1 MAPWALASAHI
12 FSRLPEKLANDLFAK
27 SRLVKIAADQ
37 TLFTAG
43 DPGDGCYRVE
53 SGLMKVS
60 VISPTGSERILAIF
74 GPGSLIGEFAVI
86 DGQPRSATVT
96 AVRES
101 LLRFISRAAYQEFAM
116 GHAGDASRGRQLFA
130 DQRGAGCIKCHA
142 NLHAQQEKATLGPD
156 LTTIGTQ
163 YSRAALIEHVLW
175 PNLAIREGY
184 QQWTITTSDGR
195 VQSGLARGETADH
208 YLLVDREQTLHAI
221 DKLDVEERVSSPV
234 SLMPEGLEQGL
245 SLADFADLIAFLE
258 AL

>member
-27 SRLVKIAADQ
+27 SRLVKIANDQ

-60 VISPTGSERILAIF
+60 VISPSGAERILAIF

-101 LLRFISRAAYQEFAM
+101 LLRFISRAAYEEFVRQHPEVRDYIMMMLIQRLRDTNSIVAAASFLSTKGRVALALVGLAEAFGQDLGGGRNLIKQKITQNEVAAM
-116 GHAGDASRGRQLFA
+116 AGVARENVSRTLNEWMRQKL
-130 DQRGAGCIKCHA
+130 
-142 NLHAQQEKATLGPD
+142 L
-156 LTTIGTQ
+156 
-163 YSRAALIEHVLW
+163 SRASGFYTIENRKQLE
-175 PNLAIREGY
+175 REAE
-184 QQWTITTSDGR
+184 S
-195 VQSGLARGETADH
+195 
-208 YLLVDREQTLHAI
+208 
-221 DKLDVEERVSSPV
+221 
-234 SLMPEGLEQGL
+234 
-245 SLADFADLIAFLE
+245 
-258 AL
+258 

>member
-1 MAPWALASAHI
+1 MIAGSSSGASMAPWALASAHI

-101 LLRFISRAAYQEFAM
+101 LLRFISRATYEDFVRQHPDVRDHIMMMLIQRLRDTNSIVAAASFLSTKGRVALAM
-116 GHAGDASRGRQLFA
+116 G
-130 DQRGAGCIKCHA
+130 
-142 NLHAQQEKATLGPD
+142 
-156 LTTIGTQ
+156 
-163 YSRAALIEHVLW
+163 
-175 PNLAIREGY
+175 
-184 QQWTITTSDGR
+184 
-195 VQSGLARGETADH
+195 GLAEAFGQDLGGGRNLIKQKITQNEVAAMAGVARENVSRTLNEWMRQKLISREAGFYRIENRTQLEREAET
-208 YLLVDREQTLHAI
+208 
-221 DKLDVEERVSSPV
+221 
-234 SLMPEGLEQGL
+234 
-245 SLADFADLIAFLE
+245 
-258 AL
+258 

>member
-101 LLRFISRAAYQEFAM
+101 LLRFISRAAYQEFVQKHPEARDHMMMMLIQRLRDTNNIVAAASFLSTKGRVALALIGLAEAFGQDLGGGRSLIKQKITQNEVAAM
-116 GHAGDASRGRQLFA
+116 AGVARENVSRTLNEWMRQKL
-130 DQRGAGCIKCHA
+130 
-142 NLHAQQEKATLGPD
+142 L
-156 LTTIGTQ
+156 
-163 YSRAALIEHVLW
+163 SRAGGFYTIENRKLIEK
-175 PNLAIREGY
+175 
-184 QQWTITTSDGR
+184 
-195 VQSGLARGETADH
+195 ET
-208 YLLVDREQTLHAI
+208 ET
-221 DKLDVEERVSSPV
+221 
-234 SLMPEGLEQGL
+234 
-245 SLADFADLIAFLE
+245 
-258 AL
+258 

>member
-43 DPGDGCYRVE
+43 EPGDGCYRVE

-101 LLRFISRAAYQEFAM
+101 LLRFISRAAYQEFVQKHPEARDHMMMMLIQRLRDTNNIVAAASFLSTKGRVALALIGLAEAFGQELGDGRSLIKQKITQNEVAAM
-116 GHAGDASRGRQLFA
+116 AGVARENVSRTLNEWMRQKL
-130 DQRGAGCIKCHA
+130 
-142 NLHAQQEKATLGPD
+142 L
-156 LTTIGTQ
+156 
-163 YSRAALIEHVLW
+163 SRAGGFYTIENRKLIEK
-175 PNLAIREGY
+175 
-184 QQWTITTSDGR
+184 
-195 VQSGLARGETADH
+195 ET
-208 YLLVDREQTLHAI
+208 ET
-221 DKLDVEERVSSPV
+221 
-234 SLMPEGLEQGL
+234 
-245 SLADFADLIAFLE
+245 
-258 AL
+258 

>member
-60 VISPTGSERILAIF
+60 VISPSGSERILAIF
-74 GPGSLIGEFAVI
+74 GPASLIGEFAVI

-101 LLRFISRAAYQEFAM
+101 LLRFISRAAYEEFTRAHPEVRDYIMMMLIQRLRDTNGIVAAASFLSIKGRVALAM
-116 GHAGDASRGRQLFA
+116 MGLAEAFGQDQGGGRYLIKQKITQNEVAAMAGVARENVSRTLNEWIRQKL
-130 DQRGAGCIKCHA
+130 
-142 NLHAQQEKATLGPD
+142 L
-156 LTTIGTQ
+156 
-163 YSRAALIEHVLW
+163 S
-175 PNLAIREGY
+175 REGGFY
-184 QQWTITTSDGR
+184 RI
-195 VQSGLARGETADH
+195 ENKEKFE
-208 YLLVDREQTLHAI
+208 REA
-221 DKLDVEERVSSPV
+221 
-234 SLMPEGLEQGL
+234 
-245 SLADFADLIAFLE
+245 E
-258 AL
+258 A

>member
-101 LLRFISRAAYQEFAM
+101 LLRFISRATYEDFVRQHPDVRDHIMMMLIQRLRDTNSIVAA
-116 GHAGDASRGRQLFA
+116 ASFLST
-130 DQRGAGCIKCHA
+130 K
-142 NLHAQQEKATLGPD
+142 
-156 LTTIGTQ
+156 
-163 YSRAALIEHVLW
+163 
-175 PNLAIREGY
+175 
-184 QQWTITTSDGR
+184 GR
-195 VQSGLARGETADH
+195 VALAMCGLAEAFGQDLGGGRNLIKQKITQNEVAAMAGVARENVSRTLNEWMRKKLISREAGFYRIENRTQLEREAET
-208 YLLVDREQTLHAI
+208 
-221 DKLDVEERVSSPV
+221 
-234 SLMPEGLEQGL
+234 
-245 SLADFADLIAFLE
+245 
-258 AL
+258 

>member
-101 LLRFISRAAYQEFAM
+101 LLRFISRAAYQEFVQKHPEARDHMMMMLIQRLRDTNNIVAAASFLSTKGRVALALIGLAEAFGQDLGGGRSLIKQKITQNEVAAM
-116 GHAGDASRGRQLFA
+116 AGVARENVSRTLNEWMRQKL
-130 DQRGAGCIKCHA
+130 
-142 NLHAQQEKATLGPD
+142 L
-156 LTTIGTQ
+156 
-163 YSRAALIEHVLW
+163 SRASGFYTIENRKLIEK
-175 PNLAIREGY
+175 
-184 QQWTITTSDGR
+184 
-195 VQSGLARGETADH
+195 ET
-208 YLLVDREQTLHAI
+208 ET
-221 DKLDVEERVSSPV
+221 
-234 SLMPEGLEQGL
+234 
-245 SLADFADLIAFLE
+245 
-258 AL
+258 

>member
-37 TLFTAG
+37 ILFTAG

-60 VISPTGSERILAIF
+60 VGSPSGGERILAIF

-101 LLRFISRAAYQEFAM
+101 LLRFISRATYEEFVRQHPEVRDHIMMMLIQRLRDTNSIVAAASFLSTKGRVALALIGLAEAFGQELGGGRNLIKQKITQNEVAAM
-116 GHAGDASRGRQLFA
+116 AGVARENVSRTLNEWMRQKL
-130 DQRGAGCIKCHA
+130 I
-142 NLHAQQEKATLGPD
+142 
-156 LTTIGTQ
+156 
-163 YSRAALIEHVLW
+163 SRASGFYCIEKR
-175 PNLAIREGY
+175 AEIERE
-184 QQWTITTSDGR
+184 
-195 VQSGLARGETADH
+195 A
-208 YLLVDREQTLHAI
+208 
-221 DKLDVEERVSSPV
+221 
-234 SLMPEGLEQGL
+234 
-245 SLADFADLIAFLE
+245 E
-258 AL
+258 A

>member
-101 LLRFISRAAYQEFAM
+101 LLRFISRATYQDFVRQHPEARDHIMMMLIQRLRDTNSIVAAASFLSTKGRVALAM
-116 GHAGDASRGRQLFA
+116 CGLAEAFGQDLGNGKNLIKQKITQNEVAAMAGVARENVSRTLNEWMRQ
-130 DQRGAGCIKCHA
+130 K
-142 NLHAQQEKATLGPD
+142 
-156 LTTIGTQ
+156 
-163 YSRAALIEHVLW
+163 LIS
-175 PNLAIREGY
+175 REGGFY
-184 QQWTITTSDGR
+184 RIES
-195 VQSGLARGETADH
+195 
-208 YLLVDREQTLHAI
+208 RERL
-221 DKLDVEERVSSPV
+221 ER
-234 SLMPEGLEQGL
+234 
-245 SLADFADLIAFLE
+245 E
-258 AL
+258 AES

>member
-86 DGQPRSATVT
+86 DGQPRSASVT

-101 LLRFISRAAYQEFAM
+101 LLRFISRAAYDEFVKKHPEVRDHIMMMLIQRLRDTNSIVA
-116 GHAGDASRGRQLFA
+116 AASFLSTKGRVAL
-130 DQRGAGCIKCHA
+130 
-142 NLHAQQEKATLGPD
+142 
-156 LTTIGTQ
+156 
-163 YSRAALIEHVLW
+163 ALI
-175 PNLAIREGY
+175 
-184 QQWTITTSDGR
+184 
-195 VQSGLARGETADH
+195 GLAEAFGQDLGGGRHLIKQKITQNEVAAMAGVARENVSRTLNEWMRQK
-208 YLLVDREQTLHAI
+208 LLSRTSGFYTIENRKQI
-221 DKLDVEERVSSPV
+221 ES
-234 SLMPEGLEQGL
+234 
-245 SLADFADLIAFLE
+245 E
-258 AL
+258 AES

>member
-86 DGQPRSATVT
+86 DGQPRSASVT

-101 LLRFISRAAYQEFAM
+101 LLRFISRAAYDEFVKKHPEVRDHIMMMLIQRLRDTNSIVA
-116 GHAGDASRGRQLFA
+116 AASFLST
-130 DQRGAGCIKCHA
+130 K
-142 NLHAQQEKATLGPD
+142 
-156 LTTIGTQ
+156 
-163 YSRAALIEHVLW
+163 
-175 PNLAIREGY
+175 
-184 QQWTITTSDGR
+184 GR
-195 VQSGLARGETADH
+195 VALALLGLAEAFGQNLGGGRNLINQKITQNEVAAMAGVARENVSRTLNEWMRQKLISRESGFYRIENRTLLEREAET
-208 YLLVDREQTLHAI
+208 
-221 DKLDVEERVSSPV
+221 
-234 SLMPEGLEQGL
+234 
-245 SLADFADLIAFLE
+245 
-258 AL
+258 

>member
-86 DGQPRSATVT
+86 DGQPRSATVST
-96 AVRES
+96 LEECEMAVLDVEAFRDFLAAHPS
-101 LLRFISRAAYQEFAM
+101 VGIKLLAVL
-116 GHAGDASRGRQLFA
+116 AGRVR
-130 DQRGAGCIKCHA
+130 
-142 NLHAQQEKATLGPD
+142 D
-156 LTTIGTQ
+156 LTT
-163 YSRAALIEHVLW
+163 RLE
-175 PNLAIREGY
+175 
-184 QQWTITTSDGR
+184 
-195 VQSGLARGETADH
+195 
-208 YLLVDREQTLHAI
+208 DR
-221 DKLDVEERVSSPV
+221 
-234 SLMPEGLEQGL
+234 
-245 SLADFADLIAFLE
+245 AFLE
-258 AL
+258 VPARLAKQLLWLAENHGERSGSGAHIELRLSQQELGDLIGATRESVNKYLSEWTRNGVLRQARERMEIFDLEALRAIAAAG

>member
-101 LLRFISRAAYQEFAM
+101 LLRFISRAAYQEFVQKHPEARDHMMMMLIQRLRDTNNIVAAASFLSTKGRVALALLGLAEAFGQDLGGGRSLIKQKITQNEVAAM
-116 GHAGDASRGRQLFA
+116 AGVARENVSRTLNEWMRQKL
-130 DQRGAGCIKCHA
+130 
-142 NLHAQQEKATLGPD
+142 L
-156 LTTIGTQ
+156 
-163 YSRAALIEHVLW
+163 SRAGGFYTIENRKLIEK
-175 PNLAIREGY
+175 
-184 QQWTITTSDGR
+184 
-195 VQSGLARGETADH
+195 ET
-208 YLLVDREQTLHAI
+208 ET
-221 DKLDVEERVSSPV
+221 
-234 SLMPEGLEQGL
+234 
-245 SLADFADLIAFLE
+245 
-258 AL
+258 

>member
-101 LLRFISRAAYQEFAM
+101 LLRFISRAAYQEFVQKHPEARDHMMMMLIQRLRDTNNIVAAASFLSTKGRVALALVGLAEAFGQDLGGGRSLIKQKITQNEVAAM
-116 GHAGDASRGRQLFA
+116 AGVARENVSRTLNEWMRQKLVSRTGGFY
-130 DQRGAGCIKCHA
+130 
-142 NLHAQQEKATLGPD
+142 
-156 LTTIGTQ
+156 TIEN
-163 YSRAALIEHVLW
+163 RKLIE
-175 PNLAIREGY
+175 AE
-184 QQWTITTSDGR
+184 
-195 VQSGLARGETADH
+195 AET
-208 YLLVDREQTLHAI
+208 
-221 DKLDVEERVSSPV
+221 
-234 SLMPEGLEQGL
+234 
-245 SLADFADLIAFLE
+245 
-258 AL
+258 